1 MGRCSS
7 GFVHEYTVCD
17 IIFFGL
23 LCEIASNMTDHI
35 MGSTHSMV
43 IQRLGNRGCQMVDL
57 TSQEM
62 LKFAI
67 PALGI
72 SIAAPFMTC
81 PGDVSQVGIQWNPR
95 IASMGLDMDGLTQ
108 FQDMPMRVIPCVGSR
123 QTCTEI

>member
-1 MGRCSS
+1 
-7 GFVHEYTVCD
+7 
-17 IIFFGL
+17 
-23 LCEIASNMTDHI
+23 
-35 MGSTHSMV
+35 
-43 IQRLGNRGCQMVDL
+43 MVDL

-81 PGDVSQVGIQWNPR
+81 PGDVSLESSW
-95 IASMGLDMDGLTQ
+95 IAILWAGGLDGLTQ

-123 QTCTEI
+123 QTCTEIDMGILIHLDKNQHRHDWNS